1 MAADHDPAAAE
12 RAIRAADRCDRLA
25 ACSEEPGAITRPYGS
40 PSLREAERLVAAWM
54 EAAGLTARRDAV
66 GNLIGHRP
74 GPTPAAP
81 TLCLGS
87 HLDSVRDAGRW
98 DGPLGVMVAIAVAE
112 RLHAEGRALP
122 FALDVL
128 AFPDEEGLRFHTA
141 YLGSRAWAGSLDPAL
156 LDRADA
162 EGTTLAEAVAAF
174 DGDPDVL
181 RHGTEPPANLL
192 GYVEAHIEQGPALER
207 LAAPLAV
214 VTAIAGQ
221 TRVALALAGEA
232 GHAGTVAMPLRR
244 DALVGAAEL
253 VVAVEALALATPGL
267 VATVGSLAV
276 EPGASNVVP
285 GRVAASLDVR
295 HPDDAVRTRAR
306 DELRRTAA
314 AIAERRHL
322 ALDWNVVQEN
332 PATPC
337 DPALTAALAAAVAA
351 ADLPVHAL
359 VSGAGHD
366 AVIAAAVCPVAMLFV
381 RCAGGVSH
389 NPAESVAVA
398 DVAAAI
404 RVMDGFVAMLATSQI
419 PSEDLG
425 HLAT

>member
-1 MAADHDPAAAE
+1 MAADHDPGAAE
-12 RAIRAADRCDRLA
+12 RAARAAARCDRLA

-40 PSLREAERLVAAWM
+40 RSLREAERLVAAWM
-54 EAAGLTARRDAV
+54 EAAGLSARRDAV

-128 AFPDEEGLRFHTA
+128 AFADEEGLRFHTA